1 MAYLHENKE
10 EFANAVNLASE
21 YFRVLPIIVEKDY
34 YVTMI
39 LRELSKRL
47 GFVVF
52 KGGTSLSKCHH
63 AIDRFS
69 EDIDITID
77 SKLSQGQMKKLKEV
91 IKEISSI
98 LGLSIPNID
107 ETRSRRSYN
116 RYILE
121 YQSVLSDSDDAVQ
134 PAVLMETSFA
144 EVSFPTVVMPV
155 RSYIGDMM
163 MEEAPKELKN
173 FGLEPF
179 EMKVQGLD
187 RTLVDKVF
195 AICDYY
201 MQDRVKKHSRHIY
214 DIYKLIDLVPQTKE
228 FKALVEEVR
237 NVRAMTNI
245 CPSAQPEVNVPDM
258 LNFLIRNEIY
268 KDDYENVTSRILEEK
283 VSYEVAIEAVKKIA
297 MSGMFERQSSEE
309 ENNTRYLEKKLADY
323 KAGKLKVEEHELIEE

>member
-52 KGGTSLSKCHH
+52 KGGTSLSKCHK
-63 AIDRFS
+63 AINRFS

-91 IKEISSI
+91 IKKIALI

-116 RYILE
+116 QYILE
-121 YQSVLSDSDDAVQ
+121 YQSVLSDSDNAVQ
-134 PAVLMETSFA
+134 PVVLMETSFA

-173 FGLEPF
+173 LGLEPF

-228 FKALVEEVR
+228 FKALVKEVR
-237 NVRAMTNI
+237 S
-245 CPSAQPEVNVPDM
+245 C
-258 LNFLIRNEIY
+258 LLY
-268 KDDYENVTSRILEEK
+268 TSD
-283 VSYEVAIEAVKKIA
+283 A
-297 MSGMFERQSSEE
+297 
-309 ENNTRYLEKKLADY
+309 AD
-323 KAGKLKVEEHELIEE
+323 E

>member
-39 LRELSKRL
+39 LRELSKHL

-52 KGGTSLSKCHH
+52 KGGTSLSKCYK
-63 AIDRFS
+63 AIKRFS
-69 EDIDITID
+69 EDID
-77 SKLSQGQMKKLKEV
+77 
-91 IKEISSI
+91 
-98 LGLSIPNID
+98 
-107 ETRSRRSYN
+107 N

>member
-52 KGGTSLSKCHH
+52 KGGTSLSKCHK
-63 AIDRFS
+63 AIKRFS

-144 EVSFPTVVMPV
+144 EVLFPTVILPV
-155 RSYIGDMM
+155 HSYIGDMM
-163 MEEAPKELKN
+163 IEEAPEEIKN
-173 FGLEPF
+173 FRLDPF

-201 MQDRVKKHSRHIY
+201 MQDRVKKHSRHIC
-214 DIYKLIDLVPQTKE
+214 DIYKLLPVVPQNEE
-228 FKALVEEVR
+228 FKNLIKDVR
-237 NVRAMTNI
+237 SVRAMTNI
-245 CPSAQPEVNVPDM
+245 CPSAQPEVNVPEL
-258 LNFLIRNEIY
+258 LNFLIENEVY
-268 KDDYENVTSRILEEK
+268 RDDYEKVTARILEED
-283 VSYEVAIEAVKKIA
+283 VNYETAIKAVKEIA
-297 MSGMFERQSSEE
+297 VSGLFE
-309 ENNTRYLEKKLADY
+309 
-323 KAGKLKVEEHELIEE
+323 

>member
-1 MAYLHENKE
+1 MVYLHKDKE
-10 EFANAVNLASE
+10 EFINAVNLASE
-21 YFRVLPIIVEKDY
+21 YFHILPIIVEKDY

-39 LRELSKRL
+39 LRELSERQ

-52 KGGTSLSKCHH
+52 KGGTSLSKCHK
-63 AIDRFS
+63 AIKRFS

-91 IKEISSI
+91 IKDIAAE
-98 LGLSIPNID
+98 LGLAIPNIE

-121 YQSVLSDSDDAVQ
+121 YQSALSEPDDAVQ
-134 PAVLMETSFA
+134 SAVLMETSFA
-144 EVSFPTVVMPV
+144 EVSFPTVILQVH
-155 RSYIGDMM
+155 SYIGDMM
-163 MEEAPKELKN
+163 TKEAPDELEN
-173 FGLEPF
+173 FHLEPF

-214 DIYKLIDLVPQTKE
+214 DIYKLLQIVPLTEE
-228 FKALVEEVR
+228 FRALIQEVR
-237 NVRAMTNI
+237 SVRAMTNI

-258 LNFLIRNEIY
+258 LNFLIENEIY
-268 KDDYENVTSRILEEK
+268 KDDYEKITARILEED
-283 VSYEVAIEAVKKIA
+283 VNYETAIEAVKKIA
-297 MSGMFERQSSEE
+297 SSGMFE
-309 ENNTRYLEKKLADY
+309 
-323 KAGKLKVEEHELIEE
+323 